1 MLSLGSSCKKRL
13 DERVSLWR
21 MDKIPY
27 GTRYAFENLSSVF
40 PKADIRTGNQFPIL
54 FQSEATEDTARALII
69 VSPLFSPEPDEM
81 RSIIRYAAS
90 GNQVFI
96 SAFDID
102 DTVMT
107 MLHQKQRTSIFLFQD
122 SSEVSI
128 LNPNHNE
135 WENYA
140 YPGYDCESYFDGI
153 DSGYTR
159 VLGKNSKGKPN
170 FIRIAYERGGSIFIQ
185 LNPFEFTNYFL
196 LHEHNKTYYDLA
208 FSYLP
213 RQTAVV
219 EWSDYFR
226 YKKHPKSFSAL
237 QFILSKRSLRWAFW
251 LTILLFLLVFIVES
265 KRKQRPIGEI
275 QPLRNASED
284 FIKTVGRLYFQQK
297 NNQNLFAKMVAAFLE
312 NIRSTYQLPTSQLN
326 EEFVVRLAFRSGKP
340 VDEIRQ
346 MIQFIYDLRMKP
358 NLSDKEL
365 MDLHQQINQFNKP
378 S

>member
-1 MLSLGSSCKKRL
+1 
-13 DERVSLWR
+13 

-54 FQSEATEDTARALII
+54 FQSESTEDTTRALII
-69 VSPLFSPEPDEM
+69 LGPLFAPEPDEM

-96 SAFDID
+96 SAFNIE

-107 MLHQKQRTSIFLFQD
+107 MLHQKQIVKSFFLQD

-128 LNPNHNE
+128 LNPDHNE
-135 WENYA
+135 WENYS
-140 YPGYDCESYFDGI
+140 YPGYDLNNHFESV
-153 DSGYTR
+153 DSAYTS
-159 VLGKNSKGKPN
+159 VLGRNSKGQAN
-170 FIRIAYERGGSIFIQ
+170 FIRIAYAHGGAIFIH
-185 LNPFEFTNYFL
+185 LNPFGFSNFFL
-196 LHEHNKTYYDLA
+196 LHKKNKKYYDLA
-208 FSYLP
+208 LSYMP
-213 RQTAVV
+213 RQTGVV

-226 YKKHPKSFSAL
+226 YRKHSESFSAL
-237 QFILSKRSLRWAFW
+237 HFLLSKRSLRWAFW
-251 LTILLFLLVFIVES
+251 LTVLLFLLMFIVES

-312 NIRSTYQLPTSQLN
+312 NVRSTYQLPTSELN
-326 EEFVVRLAFRSGKP
+326 EEFALRLAFRSGKP
-340 VDEIRQ
+340 VEEIKQ
-346 MIQFIYDLRMKP
+346 MIQFIYELRMKSD
-358 NLSDKEL
+358 LTDKEL
-365 MDLHQQINQFNKP
+365 MDFHEQINQFNKP

>member
-1 MLSLGSSCKKRL
+1 
-13 DERVSLWR
+13 

-54 FQSEATEDTARALII
+54 FQSESKEDTARALII
-69 VSPLFSPEPDEM
+69 LSPLFAPEPDEM

-96 SAFDID
+96 SALDIE

-107 MLHQKQRTSIFLFQD
+107 MLHQKQRTSLFFFQD

-128 LNPNHNE
+128 LNPNRNE
-135 WENYA
+135 WERFT
-140 YPGYDCESYFDGI
+140 YPGYDFDNYFDVI
-153 DSGYTR
+153 DSGYTT
-159 VLGKNSKGKPN
+159 VLGKNSKGQAN
-170 FIRIAYERGGSIFIQ
+170 FIRIAYEHGGSIFIH
-185 LNPFEFTNYFL
+185 LNPFEFSNFFL
-196 LHEHNKTYYDLA
+196 LHKSNKTYYDLA
-208 FSYLP
+208 FSYI
-213 RQTAVV
+213 RKQTGVV

-226 YKKHPKSFSAL
+226 YRKHPKSFSTL
-237 QFILSKRSLRWAFW
+237 HFILSKRSLRWAFW
-251 LTILLFLLVFIVES
+251 LTILLFLLMFIVES

-312 NIRSTYQLPTSQLN
+312 NVRSTYQLSTSQLN
-326 EEFVVRLAFRSGKP
+326 EEFTLRLAFRSGKP

-346 MIQFIYDLRMKP
+346 MIRFIYELRMK
-358 NLSDKEL
+358 SDVSDREL
-365 MDLHQQINQFNKP
+365 MDLHEQINQFNK
-378 S
+378 SS

>member
-1 MLSLGSSCKKRL
+1 
-13 DERVSLWR
+13 
-21 MDKIPY
+21 
-27 GTRYAFENLSSVF
+27 
-40 PKADIRTGNQFPIL
+40 
-54 FQSEATEDTARALII
+54 
-69 VSPLFSPEPDEM
+69 VSPLFTPEPDEM

-96 SAFDID
+96 SAFNIG

-107 MLHQKQRTSIFLFQD
+107 MLHQKQRTGLLFFKD

-128 LNPNHNE
+128 LDPNHNE
-135 WENYA
+135 WEKFA
-140 YPGYDCESYFDGI
+140 YPGYDFDNYFDAI
-153 DSGYTR
+153 DSGYTT
-159 VLGKNSKGKPN
+159 VLGKNSEGKPN
-170 FIRIAYERGGSIFIQ
+170 FIRIAYERGGSVFIH
-185 LNPFEFTNYFL
+185 LNPFEFSNFFL
-196 LHEHNKTYYDLA
+196 LHKHNKTYYDLA

-226 YKKHPKSFSAL
+226 YRKHQKSFSSL
-237 QFILSKRSLRWAFW
+237 HFILSKRSLRWAFW
-251 LTILLFLLVFIVES
+251 LTILLFLLIFIVES
-265 KRKQRPIGEI
+265 KRKQRPVGEI
-275 QPLRNASED
+275 EPLRNASED

-297 NNQNLFAKMVAAFLE
+297 NNQNLFAKMIAAFLE
-312 NIRSTYQLPTSQLN
+312 NVRSTYQLPTSQLN

-346 MIQFIYDLRMKP
+346 MIRLIYELRIKTD
-358 NLSDKEL
+358 LSDREL

>member
-1 MLSLGSSCKKRL
+1 
-13 DERVSLWR
+13 

-40 PKADIRTGNQFPIL
+40 PKAEIRTSNQFPIL
-54 FQSEATEDTARALII
+54 FQSEAAEDTARALII
-69 VSPLFSPEPDEM
+69 VSPLFAPEPDEM

-96 SAFDID
+96 SAFDIE
-102 DTVMT
+102 DTAMT
-107 MLHQKQRTSIFLFQD
+107 MLHQRQRSGLFFFKD
-122 SSEVSI
+122 SSQVSI
-128 LNPNHNE
+128 LNPIRNE
-135 WENYA
+135 WEKFA
-140 YPGYDCESYFDGI
+140 YPGYDFDNNFDAI
-153 DSGYTR
+153 DSSHTTI
-159 VLGKNSKGKPN
+159 LGKNSRGKPN
-170 FIRIAYERGGSIFIQ
+170 FIRIAYEHGGSVFIH
-185 LNPFEFTNYFL
+185 LNPFEFSNFFL
-196 LHEHNKTYYDLA
+196 LHKQNKTYYDLA

-213 RQTAVV
+213 RQTGVV

-226 YKKHPKSFSAL
+226 YRKRHESFSSL
-237 QFILSKRSLRWAFW
+237 HFLLSKRSLRWAFW
-251 LTILLFLLVFIVES
+251 LTILLFLLMFIVES
-265 KRKQRPIGEI
+265 KRKQRPVGEI

-326 EEFVVRLAFRSGKP
+326 EEFAVRLAFRSGKP

-346 MIQFIYDLRMKP
+346 MIQLIYELRMKTD
-358 NLSDKEL
+358 LTDREL